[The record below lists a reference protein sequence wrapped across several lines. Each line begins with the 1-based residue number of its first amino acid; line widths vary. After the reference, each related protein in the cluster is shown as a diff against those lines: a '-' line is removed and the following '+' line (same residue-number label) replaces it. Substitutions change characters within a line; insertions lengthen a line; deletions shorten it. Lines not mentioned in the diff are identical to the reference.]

1 MINHINH
8 ADEAESGFTR
18 NDQRI
23 EDIEIPEEVLSVLKT
38 TRGKAHAL
46 SLLSEKYGDDACDY
60 VEAYFATQ
68 EGRASG
74 DKNSK
79 NAVVAH
85 NRSQKTYLPE
95 QGFPVSHLKEV
106 PSKPKGLFERI
117 FGGSK

>member
-8 ADEAESGFTR
+8 ANEAGPGFTR
-18 NDQRI
+18 KDLHL

-46 SLLSEKYGDDACDY
+46 SLLSAKYGDDACDY

-79 NAVVAH
+79 NTVVAH
-85 NRSQKTYLPE
+85 NRSQKIYLPE
-95 QGFPVSHLKEV
+95 QGFPKKPAAEAPVENVGFLKRW
-106 PSKPKGLFERI
+106 FR
-117 FGGSK
+117 F